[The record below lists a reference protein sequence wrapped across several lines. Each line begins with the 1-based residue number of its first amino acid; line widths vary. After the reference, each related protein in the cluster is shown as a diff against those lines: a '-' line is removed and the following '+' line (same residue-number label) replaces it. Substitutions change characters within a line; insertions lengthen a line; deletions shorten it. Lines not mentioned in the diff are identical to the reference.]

1 MNITIPVALSVESIQ
16 RVIEDLTDYKEDI
29 QTTLGEVIQ
38 TLAAKGAIEAQKAYG
53 NYPVTVEDH
62 ADGLDGDI
70 TVTGDMPMIAEFGA
84 GDATLSGGF
93 TNTPAEARPG
103 SWSETHA
110 QQYSRQG
117 YWIFNGVKYTKVEPH
132 RGLYEA
138 MNYIKANSTAVA
150 KEVFG

>member
-1 MNITIPVALSVESIQ
+1 MNITIPVDLSVESIQ

-62 ADGLDGDI
+62 TDGLEGNI
-70 TVTGDMPMIAEFGA
+70 IVTGDMPMIAEFGA

-103 SWSETHA
+103 SWSETHK
-110 QQYSRQG
+110 QQYSR
-117 YWIFNGVKYTKVEPH
+117 YGVWVWGGKAYTEVMPRK
-132 RGLYEA
+132 GLYEA
-138 MNYIKANSTAVA
+138 KEYIKANSTSVA